1 MNLAGALVYWVII
14 AVWLA
19 VLITVAVAYYKNPRT
34 FGGTRLLLIV
44 VGIDTARNVIENF
57 YFGLYWGAQYGVFSA
72 SLIPVLGKPYLLI
85 IPKIINVLAAS
96 LVLGLL
102 LLRWLPM
109 ALRERK
115 IAESEIRQTSE
126 ALAQEMEEHR
136 RLFETS
142 VDIIIVTDSDRV
154 ITRISRSCETLLGY
168 EPAEMT
174 GRYGGEFVAA
184 THTETLRNELILCR
198 RGEAIRSFQ
207 CDLIHKNGSLV
218 PVTLT
223 GVWSDQAQR
232 FFLIGHDMT
241 RQRAIEQKLT
251 HLAHFDELTGLP
263 NRISLLTDL
272 NNADRQT
279 SHAAVVMFDLDG
291 FKDVNDTLGHS
302 VGDKL
307 LAEVARRMET
317 FAPEKGQMYRLGGDE
332 FVLVIADTRDPMMV
346 TGIVDTILR
355 SLEQYFEIDGHR
367 IYISASAGIA
377 FAPADGA
384 DADDLIANADL
395 ALYEAKAAGGRKY
408 RLFARTMRAKAKA
421 RHEMEGEIRRAFSEK
436 EFVLH
441 FQPQIRLNDGAV
453 VGAEALLRWQHPQRG
468 LLAPA
473 AFIDALAQS
482 PAALD
487 VGNWILQDACET
499 GAAWRAMGLPPV
511 RMSVNLFPAQ
521 FHDDVIS
528 AQVDAAL
535 RHSRLPPELL
545 EIEITE
551 NIALNN
557 DDTKIVALR
566 ALRARGVGLAFDD
579 FGTGHASLS
588 CVRRYPLTRIK
599 IDRSFVENIDTN
611 SSAEE
616 TAVASSIIA
625 MAHNLGLSVTAEGV
639 ETASQAA
646 FLQSKGCHEAQGYF
660 YARPLPKEQFRQF
673 LAEWRPEKRRTA

>member
-14 AVWLA
+14 AIWLA

-96 LVLGLL
+96 LVIGLL

-154 ITRISRSCETLLGY
+154 ITRISRSCAALLGY

-184 THTETLRNELILCR
+184 ANTETLRNELILCR
-198 RGEAIRSFQ
+198 QGEAIRNFQ

-218 PVTLT
+218 PVALT

-232 FFLIGHDMT
+232 FFMIGRDMT
-241 RQRAIEQKLT
+241 EQKAVEKKLT
-251 HLAHFDELTGLP
+251 DLAHFDQLTKLP
-263 NRISLLTDL
+263 NRISLLNDL
-272 NNADRQT
+272 NDPERKNAN
-279 SHAAVVMFDLDG
+279 AVVAMFDLDG
-291 FKDVNDTLGHS
+291 FKDVNDTLGHL

-307 LAEVARRMET
+307 LTEVARRM
-317 FAPEKGQMYRLGGDE
+317 AALVPDNGRMYRLGGDE
-332 FVLVIADTRDPMMV
+332 FVFVIPDSRDPMIATSIADT
-346 TGIVDTILR
+346 ILK
-355 SLEQYFEIDGHR
+355 SLEQRFEIDGHR
-367 IYISASAGIA
+367 IYIGASAGIV
-377 FAPADGA
+377 FAPADGT

-395 ALYEAKAAGGRKY
+395 ALYEAKASGGRKY

-421 RHEMEGEIRRAFSEK
+421 RHEMEGEIRRAFSEN

-441 FQPQIRLNDGAV
+441 FQPQIQLSDGAV
-453 VGAEALLRWQHPQRG
+453 VGAEALLRWQHPQKG

-482 PAALD
+482 PTALE
-487 VGNWILQDACET
+487 VGNWILQNACAT
-499 GAAWRAMGLPPV
+499 GEAWRAMGLPV

-521 FHDDVIS
+521 FHDEIIS

-535 RHSRLPPELL
+535 KTSGLPPELL

-557 DDTKIVALR
+557 DDTKIVALH

-599 IDRSFVENIDTN
+599 IDRSFIQNIDSN

-625 MAHNLGLSVTAEGV
+625 MAHHLGLSVTAEGV

-646 FLQSKGCHEAQGYF
+646 FLQSKGCHEVQGYF
-660 YARPLPKEQFRQF
+660 YARPLPKEKFEQF
-673 LAEWRPEKRRTA
+673 LGEWPKKRRIA